1 MAPAFPG
8 EHHHVADAA
17 AAARMVPE
25 LLRAGDVVLVKASH
39 GVGLRRVC
47 EALAGAHGAR
57 TPA

>member
-1 MAPAFPG
+1 
-8 EHHHVADAA
+8 
-17 AAARMVPE
+17 VPE